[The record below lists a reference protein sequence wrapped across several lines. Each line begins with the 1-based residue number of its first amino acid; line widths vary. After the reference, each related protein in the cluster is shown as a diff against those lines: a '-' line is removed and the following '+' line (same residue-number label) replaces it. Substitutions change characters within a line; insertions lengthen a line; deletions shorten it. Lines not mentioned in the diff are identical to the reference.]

1 MKNVKDKW
9 KYPTI
14 VILTL
19 IFIEMLLGVL
29 IKKELYI
36 DTFMY
41 DSIILSI
48 RNDTLT
54 KIFTPLTFL
63 ASPTFLVIAS
73 IIIFFL
79 LKGKKEKKAFAFN
92 ICFITLLN
100 QILKHII
107 VRPRPSVEHL
117 VTQGGYSFPSGHAM
131 VSTAF
136 YGYLIYL
143 LWKTKLNKTYK
154 YIGTVLLIIL
164 VILICFSRIYLG
176 VHYASDII
184 AGVCLSI
191 IHLIIYLGILKR
203 RRDNMWL
210 FKKKEIVEEPPKFI
224 KSKVKRIN
232 KSFKYAG
239 EGIFSAFKTELNMQ
253 VHLCMMMLVILCGI
267 IFDITLD
274 EWQLCII
281 LFGIVIGA
289 EIFNTAIET
298 VVDLVMPNINEKA
311 KLAKDLSAGAVLV
324 IAISAAV
331 VGLTIFVPK
340 ALELFM

>member
-19 IFIEMLLGVL
+19 IFIGMLLGVI

-79 LKGKKEKKAFAFN
+79 LKGKNEKKAFAFN

-143 LWKTKLNKTYK
+143 LWKTNLNKTYK

-191 IHLIIYLGILKR
+191 IHLIIYLGILK
-203 RRDNMWL
+203 
-210 FKKKEIVEEPPKFI
+210 KKE
-224 KSKVKRIN
+224 R
-232 KSFKYAG
+232 
-239 EGIFSAFKTELNMQ
+239 
-253 VHLCMMMLVILCGI
+253 
-267 IFDITLD
+267 
-274 EWQLCII
+274 
-281 LFGIVIGA
+281 
-289 EIFNTAIET
+289 
-298 VVDLVMPNINEKA
+298 
-311 KLAKDLSAGAVLV
+311 
-324 IAISAAV
+324 
-331 VGLTIFVPK
+331 
-340 ALELFM
+340 

>member
-1 MKNVKDKW
+1 
-9 KYPTI
+9 
-14 VILTL
+14 
-19 IFIEMLLGVL
+19 
-29 IKKELYI
+29 
-36 DTFMY
+36 
-41 DSIILSI
+41 
-48 RNDTLT
+48 
-54 KIFTPLTFL
+54 
-63 ASPTFLVIAS
+63 
-73 IIIFFL
+73 
-79 LKGKKEKKAFAFN
+79 
-92 ICFITLLN
+92 
-100 QILKHII
+100 
-107 VRPRPSVEHL
+107 
-117 VTQGGYSFPSGHAM
+117 
-131 VSTAF
+131 
-136 YGYLIYL
+136 
-143 LWKTKLNKTYK
+143 
-154 YIGTVLLIIL
+154 
-164 VILICFSRIYLG
+164 
-176 VHYASDII
+176 
-184 AGVCLSI
+184 
-191 IHLIIYLGILKR
+191 
-203 RRDNMWL
+203 MWL

-331 VGLTIFVPK
+331 IGLTIFVPK